1 VFNYIGIDVSK
12 ATLQVY
18 IPIKDENI
26 SIENSKKALI
36 SLYSKLKK
44 YYKKDIASLVIIF
57 EPTGSYSA
65 LLKRFCADKKIYALI
80 INPRQSVNFAKALDN
95 RTKSDIIDAKMLY
108 KFHVMLKKDD
118 TTVPIINKAQEEL
131 SEMLTYYKF
140 LQKQRVSFS
149 NHLEALSSKDGSLYI
164 TKKLNKEIK
173 QLKEQEEDMI
183 LKMKSLIISDE
194 IMAQKFENITS
205 IVGIGDRA
213 AIALIYLLISYPDA
227 NRQEIVALSG
237 LDAIENTS
245 GTSVQRRT
253 RISKKGSAIYRSML
267 FMPVLSA
274 IQHNPYM
281 KLFYDRLKTNG
292 KHSTSAQIAVMRKMI
307 LIAHSLYKN
316 DVKFDNE
323 LYEKNLDWKEKDN
336 EKDV

>member
-1 VFNYIGIDVSK
+1 MFNYIGIDVSK

-26 SIENSKKALI
+26 SIDNTKKALV

-44 YYKKDIASLVIIF
+44 YYKKDIANLVIIF
-57 EPTGSYSA
+57 EPTGSYST
-65 LLKRFCADKKIYALI
+65 LLKRFCADKKIYAFI
-80 INPRQSVNFAKALDN
+80 INPRQSANFAKALDN
-95 RTKSDIIDAKMLY
+95 RSKSDIIDAKMLY
-108 KFHVMLKKDD
+108 KFHVMLKESDIA
-118 TTVPIINKAQEEL
+118 VPVINKAQEEL

-149 NHLEALSSKDGSLYI
+149 NHLEALSAKDGSLYI
-164 TKKLNKEIK
+164 TKKLIKEVK
-173 QLKEQEEDMI
+173 QLREQEEEMI

-194 IMAQKFENITS
+194 IMALKFDNITS

-213 AIALIYLLISYPDA
+213 AIALIHLFISYPDA

-245 GTSVQRRT
+245 GTSVQRRS
-253 RISKKGSAIYRSML
+253 RISKKGSSIYRSML
-267 FMPVLSA
+267 FMPVLSS

-281 KLFYDRLKTNG
+281 KLFYDRLKING
-292 KHSTSAQIAVMRKMI
+292 KHSTLAQIAVMRKMI

-316 DVKFDNE
+316 DVKFDSK
-323 LYEKNLDWKEKDN
+323 LYEKNLGWKEEDV
-336 EKDV
+336 EKAA

>member
-1 VFNYIGIDVSK
+1 MFNYIGIDISK

-18 IPIKDENI
+18 IPVKDENI
-26 SIENSKKALI
+26 SIDNNKKALI

-44 YYKKDIASLVIIF
+44 YYKKDISNLVFIF

-65 LLKRFCADKKIYALI
+65 LLKRFCADKSIYAFI
-80 INPRQSVNFAKALDN
+80 INPRQSANFAKALDN
-95 RTKSDIIDAKMLY
+95 RSKSDIIDAKMLY
-108 KFHVMLKKDD
+108 KFHVMLNDSD
-118 TTVPIINKAQEEL
+118 ITVPIINNAQEEL

-140 LQKQRVSFS
+140 LQKQRVGFS
-149 NHLEALSSKDGSLYI
+149 NHLEALSSKDGSSYI
-164 TKKLNKEIK
+164 IKELDKEIK
-173 QLKEQEEDMI
+173 QLKSQEEKMI
-183 LKMKSLIISDE
+183 LKMKSLILSDK
-194 IMAQKFENITS
+194 IMIQKFENITS

-213 AIALIYLLISYPDA
+213 AIALIHLFISYPDA

-316 DVKFDNE
+316 DIKFDNK
-323 LYEKNLDWKEKDN
+323 LYEKNLGWKEKDVD
-336 EKDV
+336 EVA

>member
-1 VFNYIGIDVSK
+1 MFNYIGIDVSK

-18 IPIKDENI
+18 IPVKDENI
-26 SIENSKKALI
+26 SIDNNKKALI

-44 YYKKDIASLVIIF
+44 YYKKDISNLVFIF

-65 LLKRFCADKKIYALI
+65 LLKRFCADKSIYAFI

-95 RTKSDIIDAKMLY
+95 RSKSDIIDAKMLY
-108 KFHVMLKKDD
+108 KFHVMLNDSD
-118 TTVPIINKAQEEL
+118 ITVPILNNAQEDL

-140 LQKQRVSFS
+140 LQKQRVGFS
-149 NHLEALSSKDGSLYI
+149 NHLEALSSKDGSSYI
-164 TKKLNKEIK
+164 IKELDKEIK
-173 QLKEQEEDMI
+173 QLKSQEEKMI
-183 LKMKSLIISDE
+183 LKMKSLILSDK
-194 IMAQKFENITS
+194 IMIQKFENITS
-205 IVGIGDRA
+205 IVGIGDKA
-213 AIALIYLLISYPDA
+213 AIALIHLFISYPDA

-274 IQHNPYM
+274 IKSNPYM
-281 KLFYDRLKTNG
+281 KLFYDRLKSNG

-307 LIAHSLYKN
+307 LIAHSLFKN
-316 DVKFDNE
+316 DIKFNNE
-323 LYEKNLDWKEKDN
+323 LYEKNLGWKEKDVD
-336 EKDV
+336 KVA

>member
-12 ATLQVY
+12 TTLQVY
-18 IPIKDENI
+18 IPVKNENI
-26 SIENSKKALI
+26 SIDNNKKALI

-44 YYKKDIASLVIIF
+44 YYKKDISNLVFIF

-65 LLKRFCADKKIYALI
+65 LLKRFCTDKNIYAFI
-80 INPRQSVNFAKALDN
+80 INPRQSANFAKALDN
-95 RTKSDIIDAKMLY
+95 RSKSDIIDAKMLY
-108 KFHVMLKKDD
+108 KFHVMIKESDL
-118 TTVPIINKAQEEL
+118 TVPIINDVQEEL

-140 LQKQRVSFS
+140 LQKQRIGFS
-149 NHLEALSSKDGSLYI
+149 NHLEALSSKDGSDYI
-164 TKKLNKEIK
+164 SKELNKEIK
-173 QLKEQEEDMI
+173 QLKSQEEKMI
-183 LKMKSLIISDE
+183 IKMKSLILSE
-194 IMAQKFENITS
+194 KIMIQKFENITS

-213 AIALIYLLISYPDA
+213 AIALIHLFISYPDA

-307 LIAHSLYKN
+307 LVAHSLYKN
-316 DVKFDNE
+316 DIKFDNE
-323 LYEKNLDWKEKDN
+323 LYEKNLGWKG
-336 EKDV
+336 KDVDKVA

>member
-1 VFNYIGIDVSK
+1 MFNYIGIDVSK

-18 IPIKDENI
+18 IPIRDENI
-26 SIENSKKALI
+26 SIENSKKSLI

-44 YYKKDIASLVIIF
+44 YYKKDIKELVFIF

-65 LLKRFCADKKIYALI
+65 LLKRFCSEKNIFAFI
-80 INPRQSVNFAKALDN
+80 INPRQSANFAKALDN
-95 RTKSDIIDAKMLY
+95 RSKSDIIDAKMLY
-108 KFHVMLKKDD
+108 KFNVMLKEDD
-118 TTVPIINKAQEEL
+118 IVIPTINKAQEEL

-149 NHLEALSSKDGSLYI
+149 NHLEALEAKDGSLYI

-173 QLKEQEEDMI
+173 QLREQEDEMI
-183 LKMKSLIISDE
+183 LKMKSLIVSDE
-194 IMAQKFENITS
+194 IMAHKFENITS
-205 IVGIGDRA
+205 FVGIGDRA
-213 AIALIYLLISYPDA
+213 AIALIHLFISYPDA
-227 NRQEIVALSG
+227 NRQEITALSG

-274 IQHNPYM
+274 IQHNSYM

-307 LIAHSLYKN
+307 LIAHSLFKN
-316 DVKFDNE
+316 DIKFDNE
-323 LYEKNLDWKEKDN
+323 LYEKNLGWEEKDIN
-336 EKDV
+336 KVA